1 MIDNRRVFILLVA
14 AIVVLGVILV
24 GEVNHVPAQRLRVA
38 SSSMRPTLAIGH
50 VYALDTTAFRSASPR
65 LGDIVA
71 FHAPEGAMPD
81 RPVCGVPRPAGA
93 VCPQPAPT
101 RSNEIFVK
109 RIVAGPGDTVSVL
122 GGVVVRNGVAQHE
135 SYIAACGASQECNF
149 PTPVQIPRG
158 EWFVMGD
165 DRGASNDSRNW
176 GPVPIA
182 WIMGRVKV
190 SP

>member
-1 MIDNRRVFILLVA
+1 VIDNRRVFILLVA
-14 AIVVLGVILV
+14 AIAVLGVILV
-24 GEVNHVPAQRLRVA
+24 GEVNHVPAQTLRVT
-38 SSSMRPTLAIGH
+38 SSSMRPTLAVGR
-50 VYALDTTAFRSASPR
+50 VFPLDTTAYRSSSPR
-65 LGDIVA
+65 IGDIVA

-81 RPVCGVPRPAGA
+81 RPVCGVSRPAGA
-93 VCPQPAPT
+93 VCPQPTPN

-109 RIVAGPGDTVSVL
+109 RVVAGPGDTVAVL
-122 GGVVVRNGVAQHE
+122 GGIVVRNGVPQHE
-135 SYIAACGASQECNF
+135 PYIAACGASQECNF
-149 PTPVQIPRG
+149 PTPVQIPPG

-176 GPVPIA
+176 GPVQTA

>member
-24 GEVNHVPAQRLRVA
+24 GEVNHVPAQTLRVT
-38 SSSMRPTLAIGH
+38 SSSMRPTLAVGH
-50 VYALDTTAFRSASPR
+50 VYPLDTTAFRSASPR
-65 LGDIVA
+65 IGEIVA

-81 RPVCGVPRPAGA
+81 APVCGVPRPAGA
-93 VCPQPAPT
+93 VCPQPTPT

-122 GGVVVRNGVAQHE
+122 GGIVVRNGVAQHE

-176 GPVPIA
+176 GPVPTA
-182 WIMGRVKV
+182 WIMGRIKV

>member
-14 AIVVLGVILV
+14 AIAVLGVILV
-24 GEVNHVPAQRLRVA
+24 GEVNHVPAQTLRVT
-38 SSSMRPTLAIGH
+38 SGSMRPTLAVGRMFP
-50 VYALDTTAFRSASPR
+50 LDTTAYRSSSPR
-65 LGDIVA
+65 IGDIVA

-81 RPVCGVPRPAGA
+81 TPVCGVSRPAGA
-93 VCPQPAPT
+93 VCPQPTPA

-109 RIVAGPGDTVSVL
+109 RIVAGPGDTVAVL
-122 GGVVVRNGVAQHE
+122 GGIVVRNGVPQHE
-135 SYIAACGASQECNF
+135 PYVAACGSSQECNF
-149 PTPVQIPRG
+149 PAPVQVPRG
-158 EWFVMGD
+158 EWFMMGD

-176 GPVPIA
+176 GPVPTA